1 MQKFAKLVQLE
12 ICGTN
17 FFVSRIPFVPSRK
30 FSNSPESR
38 LSRPEFFRIV
48 PISFVPSRKNFGT
61 VPFVPR
67 DGTNGIFRDSGLS
80 CRTLFGTL
88 VFLYCPESR
97 LSRPGFFR
105 IVPVPGVARD
115 GTNVIFRDSGLSRR
129 TLLWT
134 HQFQPIPETSSQK

>member
-1 MQKFAKLVQLE
+1 MGSHGTRRSSHGIPYKSFASHLE

-48 PISFVPSRKNFGT
+48 PIPFVPSQKNFGT

-97 LSRPGFFR
+97 LSRSRLSRPEK
-105 IVPVPGVARD
+105 I
-115 GTNVIFRDSGLSRR
+115 SGLSRLSR
-129 TLLWT
+129 GTG
-134 HQFQPIPETSSQK
+134 Q